1 MVGKAPPY
9 KIRWAAFFEKVKYM
23 KRTYLDGND
32 CCFYYT
38 DDMIQEKEIDG
49 EITKIVY
56 PIFDEER
63 AKKMNMSAEEIAA
76 QKDKTIIAIPKE
88 KQLLYRQKKDTYI
101 RNYDGIGYI
110 TSTGLF
116 NDRCT
121 NESGTV
127 FLCAL
132 SRRSK
137 TLDELVDKIMPQFVG
152 VDRATIKAD
161 ATEFYDTLVADSFIL
176 KGETE
181 EELNKKDTG
190 FTYNAVQP
198 KTIREDFTPTIQR
211 ADSDTQEFLEKRFNG
226 KPHLTSFQIEL
237 TSKCNER
244 CVHCYIPHKFKL
256 YNITDEL
263 YYNTLEQLSKMG
275 VLSVT
280 LSGGEP
286 MTHPK
291 FKEYLKAA
299 KKYDFYVNILSNLTL
314 LDDETIEI
322 MKDGNVASVQTS
334 LYSMIPEHHDAITQL
349 KGSFYETRD
358 NILKLI
364 ENDLPLHV
372 SCPTMKG
379 NKDDFGEVLRWCHE
393 HKIRAQTD
401 YIMMAMYDHETDNLA
416 NRLSVNEAGKVISDI
431 MADDV
436 DYQRAILAP
445 DFVEQCNQVQ
455 FNPERRLCG
464 VGISSC
470 CMVANGNVYPCAGWQ
485 EMVLGNLNEMPLQ
498 EIWDNSE
505 KIKWLRGLKM
515 NDLGNG
521 ECCKCD
527 KAAFCSP
534 CMVRNANES
543 PTGNPLEINRHFCAV
558 AAKNKQIVL
567 DWREAKLKAL
577 SK

>member
-1 MVGKAPPY
+1 M
-9 KIRWAAFFEKVKYM
+9 
-23 KRTYLDGND
+23 
-32 CCFYYT
+32 
-38 DDMIQEKEIDG
+38 
-49 EITKIVY
+49 
-56 PIFDEER
+56 
-63 AKKMNMSAEEIAA
+63 
-76 QKDKTIIAIPKE
+76 
-88 KQLLYRQKKDTYI
+88 LYRQKKDTYI
-101 RNYDGIGYI
+101 RNYDGVGYI
-110 TSTGLF
+110 TSTGIF

-132 SRRSK
+132 SRK
-137 TLDELVDKIMPQFVG
+137 PQTLDELVDKIAPSFTDNNVPR
-152 VDRATIKAD
+152 DTIKKD
-161 ATEFYDTLVADSFIL
+161 AAEFFDTLVSDGFVVRG
-176 KGETE
+176 KTE
-181 EELNKKDTG
+181 EELNKADIG
-190 FTYNAVQP
+190 FTYNTVQP

-211 ADSDTQEFLEKRFNG
+211 ADSSTQEYLEKHFNG

-263 YYNTLEQLSKMG
+263 YYSTLEQLSKMG

-280 LSGGEP
+280 LSGGEC
-286 MTHPK
+286 MCHPK
-291 FKEYLKAA
+291 FKEYLRAA
-299 KKYDFYVNILSNLTL
+299 KDYDFYVNILSNLTL
-314 LDDETIEI
+314 LDDEIIEI
-322 MKDGNVASVQTS
+322 MKEGNVSSVQTS

-349 KGSFYETRD
+349 KGSFYKTRD

-379 NKDDFGEVLRWCHE
+379 NKDDYGDVLRWCHE

-401 YIMMAMYDHETDNLA
+401 YIMMAQYNHETENLA
-416 NRLSVNEAGKVISDI
+416 NRLTVDEAGKVISDI
-431 MADDV
+431 MKDDV
-436 DYQRAILAP
+436 DYQTAILAP
-445 DFVEQCNQVQ
+445 DFIQRCNENQ

-485 EMVLGNLNEMPLQ
+485 EMVLGNLNDDTLEN
-498 EIWDNSE
+498 IWNNSE

-515 NDLGNG
+515 KDLGNG

-527 KAAFCSP
+527 KAAFCAP

-567 DWREAKLKAL
+567 DWREAKLKAMG
-577 SK
+577 K

>member
-1 MVGKAPPY
+1 M
-9 KIRWAAFFEKVKYM
+9 
-23 KRTYLDGND
+23 
-32 CCFYYT
+32 
-38 DDMIQEKEIDG
+38 
-49 EITKIVY
+49 
-56 PIFDEER
+56 
-63 AKKMNMSAEEIAA
+63 
-76 QKDKTIIAIPKE
+76 
-88 KQLLYRQKKDTYI
+88 LYRQKKDTYI
-101 RNYDGIGYI
+101 RNYDGVGYI

-132 SRRSK
+132 NRK
-137 TLDELVDKIMPQFVG
+137 PQTLDELVDKILPQFVG
-152 VDRATIKAD
+152 VDRDTIKVD
-161 ATEFYDTLVADSFIL
+161 AQEFYDALVQDGFII

-181 EELNKKDTG
+181 EELNAKDIG

-211 ADSDTQEFLEKRFNG
+211 ADSDTQELLEKHFEG
-226 KPHLTSFQIEL
+226 KPHLSSFQIEL

-263 YYNTLEQLSKMG
+263 YYRTLEQLSKMG

-286 MTHPK
+286 MSHPK
-291 FKEYLKAA
+291 FKEYLRAA

-314 LDDETIEI
+314 LDDETVQI
-322 MKDGNVASVQTS
+322 MKEGNVSSVQVS
-334 LYSMIPEHHDAITQL
+334 LYSMIPEHHDAITKL
-349 KGSFYETRD
+349 PGSFEKTKAA
-358 NILKLI
+358 ILKLI

-379 NKDDFGEVLRWCHE
+379 NKDDYVDVLRWCHE

-401 YIMMAMYDHETDNLA
+401 YIMMAKFNHETDNLA
-416 NRLSVNEAGKVISDI
+416 NRLTVEEAGKVISDI
-431 MADDV
+431 MADDF
-436 DYQRAILAP
+436 DYQNAILAP
-445 DFVEQCNQVQ
+445 DFIQQCNEVQ

-485 EMVLGNLNEMPLQ
+485 EMVLGNLNETPLQ

-505 KIKWLRGLKM
+505 KIKWLRSLKM
-515 NDLGNG
+515 KDLGGG

-527 KAAFCSP
+527 KAAFCAP

-543 PTGNPLEINRHFCAV
+543 PTGDPLEINRHFCAV

-567 DWREAKLKAL
+567 DWREAKLKEL
-577 SK
+577 GK